1 MGRKAGFFRP
11 PPKPSKA
18 SKTLHHVLV
27 VSQAQAKRM
36 AAGGSNEADIDA
48 LNAKVT
54 DEDRR
59 MRAVRHAIEDR
70 RIARKL
76 WIDDA

>member
-1 MGRKAGFFRP
+1 
-11 PPKPSKA
+11 
-18 SKTLHHVLV
+18 
-27 VSQAQAKRM
+27 M

-70 RIARKL
+70 RIAREL
-76 WIDDA
+76 GIDDA